1 MFIME
6 KAKKDKIE
14 KVAEEN
20 PVSDKTDNSN
30 SINVVKESKRKQ
42 RLQKST
48 KSKKRSR
55 KYLSVASGFDKMR
68 KYSLEEAVELV
79 KKTSYSK
86 FDGTIS
92 LDINLSKSKADE
104 SIRGTLKL
112 PYGVEKKEKI
122 AVANDDL
129 IEEVKKGKIDFDILL
144 ATPEMMPKLA
154 QIAKILG
161 PKGLM
166 PNPKDGT
173 VVDDP
178 DKAQKQMSEM
188 ARYRADAQRNL
199 HITVGKVSWDAK
211 KIAENVKA
219 VLKAL
224 TKYKKN
230 TVTLSAT
237 MGIGVKIDI

>member
-1 MFIME
+1 ME
-6 KAKKDKIE
+6 KAEKEKIK

-20 PVSDKTDNSN
+20 SVSGKTDSNNSV
-30 SINVVKESKRKQ
+30 NVAKKSKRKQ
-42 RLQKST
+42 NLQKSAA
-48 KSKKRSR
+48 SKKRSK
-55 KYLSVASGFDKMR
+55 KYLDVASNFDKTK
-68 KYSLEEAVELV
+68 KYSLKEAVELV

-104 SIRGTLKL
+104 SIRGALKL
-112 PYGVEKKEKI
+112 PYGIEKKEKV
-122 AVANDDL
+122 AVANDNL

-178 DKAQKQMSEM
+178 DRAQKQISEM

-211 KIAENVKA
+211 KITENVKA

-230 TVTLSAT
+230 TVALSAT
-237 MGIGVKIDI
+237 MGVGVKIDI